1 MTYKMNA
8 EYQKVL
14 TEMIRECW
22 HIATWKPANTETPS
36 GYWECSCG
44 KRTSGIPSC
53 KNRTFTTDPEMMK
66 VFRWL
71 VDNGKWEDFWIYAS
85 GYGNSSF
92 NPHEFTAWLFC
103 DSERFNV
110 LVAMSKL
117 EGVI

>member
-1 MTYKMNA
+1 MTEYKMTP
-8 EYQKVL
+8 EYCKVL
-14 TEMIRECW
+14 TEMIGEPIKGNGDVYNC
-22 HIATWKPANTETPS
+22 IARTWTPS
-36 GYWECSCG
+36 HEI
-44 KRTSGIPSC
+44 KTS
-53 KNRTFTTDPEMMK
+53 TFTTDTDMMK

-92 NPHEFTAWLFC
+92 SPHEFTAWLFC
-103 DSERFNV
+103 DSERFNI